1 MTVISNVDS
10 IYVLPICGQSMII
23 QHMTFLSAG
32 LSMVGSLVQYVW
44 MTLMHSSC
52 STTGKSLSLV
62 IIKGSFP

>member
-1 MTVISNVDS
+1 
-10 IYVLPICGQSMII
+10 
-23 QHMTFLSAG
+23 LSAG

-52 STTGKSLSLV
+52 STIGKSLSLV